1 MAMLRELKP
10 GGADFERF
18 VAALEAA
25 ALPTDD
31 LTSELFRYFTADD
44 LAWGGLSAGPDAM
57 LRSIVVLPDARGR
70 GLGVIVTKGLI
81 QHAQQ
86 AGAERLWLLTTSAS
100 PFFAKLGWRSA
111 DRAAAPAV
119 IAQSRQFSELCP
131 ASATL
136 MMLTL

>member
-1 MAMLRELKP
+1 MLREIVP

-31 LTSELFRYFTADD
+31 LTREPFRYFTADD
-44 LAWGGLSAGPDAM
+44 LAWGGVSAGRDAM
-57 LRSIVVLPDARGR
+57 LRSLVVSPDARGQ
-70 GLGVIVTKGLI
+70 GLGVVVTKGLM
-81 QHAQQ
+81 QHAQH

-100 PFFAKLGWRSA
+100 PFFAKLGWRIA

-131 ASATL
+131 ASAAL
-136 MMLTL
+136 MTLTL

>member
-10 GGADFERF
+10 GSADFERF

-31 LTSELFRYFTADD
+31 LVSEPFRYFTADD
-44 LAWGGLSAGPDAM
+44 RAWGGVSAGPDAM
-57 LRSIVVLPDARGR
+57 LRSLVVLPDARGQ
-70 GLGVIVTKGLI
+70 GLGVIVAQGLVE
-81 QHAQQ
+81 HARE
-86 AGAERLWLLTTSAS
+86 ARAERLWLLTTSAS
-100 PFFAKLGWRSA
+100 PFFEKLGWRTA
-111 DRAAAPAV
+111 DRAAAPAA
-119 IAQSRQFSELCP
+119 IAHSKQFSELCP